1 MMVPARQKAFL
12 YLMRELGYSQNEAQS
27 LICRGRM
34 LQNEIPITKSA
45 QEIEGAIELILFEP
59 HTRGLEPHT
68 VEEEFV
74 VFEKPSGML
83 VHPQNRYTEYSLIDE
98 LKAQFGSDANI
109 AHRIDQETSGLVLCG
124 RSKQSERDLKML
136 FETRNIQKKYLAMVH
151 GKMEEELVVDAPLL
165 RENVSNAQVRMVVKV
180 DPSGKDSTTRFRPI
194 RYFSETDTTLV
205 ECAPLTGRQHQ
216 IRAHLFHVKHPI
228 VGDPVYGQSDDN
240 LTRYLD
246 RELSREE
253 RITLSGARRLLL
265 HANELT
271 FELYGKNYTITS
283 NTDFEEVCF
292 LNMQ

>member
-1 MMVPARQKAFL
+1 
-12 YLMRELGYSQNEAQS
+12 
-27 LICRGRM
+27 
-34 LQNEIPITKSA
+34 
-45 QEIEGAIELILFEP
+45 
-59 HTRGLEPHT
+59 
-68 VEEEFV
+68 
-74 VFEKPSGML
+74 
-83 VHPQNRYTEYSLIDE
+83 
-98 LKAQFGSDANI
+98 
-109 AHRIDQETSGLVLCG
+109 
-124 RSKQSERDLKML
+124 ML

-180 DPSGKDSTTRFRPI
+180 DPSGKDSTTRFRPL

>member
-1 MMVPARQKAFL
+1 MVPTKQKAFL
-12 YLMRELGYSQNEAQS
+12 FLMRELDCTQKEAQS
-27 LICRGRM
+27 VIGRGRL
-34 LQNEIPITKSA
+34 LQEGEPIVKSA
-45 QEIEGAIELILFEP
+45 QEILGEVEMITFEP
-59 HTRGLEPHT
+59 LSKGLVPHT

-83 VHPQNRYTEYSLIDE
+83 IHPQNRYTEYSLIDE

-124 RSKQSERDLKML
+124 RNKQSERDLKML

-180 DPSGKDSTTRFRPI
+180 DPSGKDSTTRFRPL

-265 HANELT
+265 HASELEFT
-271 FELYGKNYTITS
+271 LYGKNYTIRS
-283 NTDFEEVCF
+283 NTDFEEICF
-292 LNMQ
+292 LNMN